1 MPPRRGIMTAKG
13 PASMEQ
19 QTFTVV
25 IEQRGDLFVA
35 HCPELPQA
43 KARGGTVH
51 ECCEGMRRAIHAVLK
66 GTIPD
71 FDDQVDQNE
80 SWSIVSD
87 FGLPPCAN

>member
-1 MPPRRGIMTAKG
+1 MPARGGIITSKEPG
-13 PASMEQ
+13 PMEQ
-19 QTFTVV
+19 QIFTVV

-51 ECCEGMRRAIHAVLK
+51 ECCEGMRQAIHALLK

-71 FDDQVDQNE
+71 FDDPGQEE
-80 SWSIVSD
+80 SWSVVSD